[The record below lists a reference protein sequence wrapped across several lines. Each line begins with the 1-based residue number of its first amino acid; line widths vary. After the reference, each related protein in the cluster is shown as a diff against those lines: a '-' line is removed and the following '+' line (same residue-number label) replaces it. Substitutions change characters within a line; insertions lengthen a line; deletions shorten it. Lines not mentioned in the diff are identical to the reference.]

1 MLKKNII
8 LLAIA
13 SLFLISHAAEALPPA
28 ETRTLERAQRY
39 AELGRIDEAIKIIE
53 PLLSRFPNDLRLLVS
68 AHRIYLEAKDY
79 ENALK
84 ILDMQK
90 KVSINGGR
98 LYLDYADIFL
108 KMGEMES
115 ADSAFQLYIRE
126 RGGGSPAYREISQAY
141 LNNGYYAQA
150 TQIYLDGREKLMDS
164 TQFALELGN
173 LYQRQRQY
181 GSAAREYFKFMV
193 SDTAMHRTGEA
204 QLRFLI
210 NNADDVEELKEAF
223 GDIIT
228 SYPDRYQSYQ
238 FYAELMIR
246 EGQYDSAFENYKIVD
261 SLHFKNGQHLYG
273 FAEACLNDQEYEMAA
288 KTCRYLLKKY
298 PEQGYRERAQLSLA
312 EALIKLG
319 QPDSAVNVYHQVIE
333 SSPSPKL
340 KFDGEYLLGILYL
353 EELYQS
359 DSARHYFNRI
369 LNTPQMQPWAEM
381 VKIKIAESYIIDND
395 LDTADS
401 IFLAINTN
409 RLKNDMKEELLFKR
423 AQIKFFKQEYTD
435 ARGLYNHL
443 TGLYPRSMYVN
454 DCLRKMLII
463 DENQGTDVID
473 LDIYADAERL
483 LWQNEADS
491 ALTKLVDLSG
501 RGSSNLSAMATF
513 LAGEILYEKGE
524 YQQALQYFN
533 RVLES
538 FEESFY
544 SAESQ
549 KYLGDLYYYHFN
561 DHEKAREAYRV
572 ILENYPNKVLYEYA
586 RRQLRKIE
594 SS

>member
-1 MLKKNII
+1 
-8 LLAIA
+8 
-13 SLFLISHAAEALPPA
+13 
-28 ETRTLERAQRY
+28 
-39 AELGRIDEAIKIIE
+39 
-53 PLLSRFPNDLRLLVS
+53 
-68 AHRIYLEAKDY
+68 
-79 ENALK
+79 
-84 ILDMQK
+84 
-90 KVSINGGR
+90 
-98 LYLDYADIFL
+98 
-108 KMGEMES
+108 
-115 ADSAFQLYIRE
+115 
-126 RGGGSPAYREISQAY
+126 
-141 LNNGYYAQA
+141 
-150 TQIYLDGREKLMDS
+150 MDS

-181 GSAAREYFKFMV
+181 GSASREYFKFMV

-319 QPDSAVNVYHQVIE
+319 RPDSAVNVYHQVIE

-340 KFDGEYLLGILYL
+340 KFDGEFLLGILYL
-353 EELYQS
+353 KELYQS
-359 DSARHYFNRI
+359 DSARYYFNRI

-524 YQQALQYFN
+524 YQQALEYFN